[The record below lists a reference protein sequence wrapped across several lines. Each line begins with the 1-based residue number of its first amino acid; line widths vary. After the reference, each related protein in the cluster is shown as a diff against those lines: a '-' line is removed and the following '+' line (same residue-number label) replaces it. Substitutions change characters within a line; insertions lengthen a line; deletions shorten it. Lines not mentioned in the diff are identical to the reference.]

1 MSKTLT
7 LKTLDGRSFSGNVK
21 NGAATLGSIAGRIAS
36 KAGLAG
42 CFELIDEKNP
52 DIALDP
58 NTRLDEA
65 PETIVMSPEL
75 TPAVD

>member
-7 LKTLDGRSFSGNVK
+7 LKTLDGRSFTGKVK
-21 NGAATLGSIAGRIAS
+21 NGAATLASIAGKIAS
-36 KAGLAG
+36 EAGLAG
-42 CFELIDEKNP
+42 SFELIDESDP
-52 DIALDP
+52 DTALDP